1 MPIYRAK
8 TARYLTFFF
17 NQLKLFESLSEVRL
31 HLTFL
36 YAPDKITKQKATL
49 IIVRLAAAWS
59 TMWNVTDETPGNS
72 ECFLQHGG
80 MNYFLR
86 CKEQFPN
93 SIDLLRY
100 V

>member
-1 MPIYRAK
+1 
-8 TARYLTFFF
+8 
-17 NQLKLFESLSEVRL
+17 
-31 HLTFL
+31 
-36 YAPDKITKQKATL
+36 
-49 IIVRLAAAWS
+49 
-59 TMWNVTDETPGNS
+59 MWNVTDETPGNS

-100 V
+100 VCLVTDETPGNSECFLQHGGMNYFLRRKEQFPNSMDLLRYV

>member
-1 MPIYRAK
+1 
-8 TARYLTFFF
+8 
-17 NQLKLFESLSEVRL
+17 LKLFESLLEVRL
-31 HLTFL
+31 LLIFQYL
-36 YAPDKITKQKATL
+36 PDKNNKIEGHTDNCT
-49 IIVRLAAAWS
+49 AAAWS

-93 SIDLLRY
+93 SMDLLRY